1 MPGTQYFY
9 TCANKKGCLMGGN
22 DKQLMARN
30 IVNLYGIRC
39 LGWGDLFK
47 FKTAR
52 GTVTSVG
59 SATPAILMV
68 LVAFG
73 LPSKLQ
79 FWPFQV
85 ETIF

>member
-1 MPGTQYFY
+1 MVVY
-9 TCANKKGCLMGGN
+9 
-22 DKQLMARN
+22 
-30 IVNLYGIRC
+30 LYVKILFKY
-39 LGWGDLFK
+39 LGWGQLFK
-47 FKTAR
+47 FKTSR

-73 LPSKLQ
+73 LPSQFQ

-85 ETIF
+85 KILF

>member
-1 MPGTQYFY
+1 MFKYS
-9 TCANKKGCLMGGN
+9 
-22 DKQLMARN
+22 
-30 IVNLYGIRC
+30 
-39 LGWGDLFK
+39 GWGELFK
-47 FKTAR
+47 FKTSR

-73 LPSKLQ
+73 LPSQFQ

-85 ETIF
+85 IFLL

>member
-1 MPGTQYFY
+1 MFKYS
-9 TCANKKGCLMGGN
+9 
-22 DKQLMARN
+22 
-30 IVNLYGIRC
+30 
-39 LGWGDLFK
+39 GWGELFK
-47 FKTAR
+47 FKTSR

-73 LPSKLQ
+73 LPSQFQ

-85 ETIF
+85 IFILSITHNLSNEYHKNIKMLGIINRLQSIIVCSP

>member
-1 MPGTQYFY
+1 MQIKWDF
-9 TCANKKGCLMGGN
+9 N
-22 DKQLMARN
+22 DKQIKQEILS
-30 IVNLYGIRC
+30 IYGIRC

-85 ETIF
+85 EPTFNDLI